1 MKILSKTFEQM
12 KNLFKNHFNMY
23 PENVEVSVQL

>member
-12 KNLFKNHFNMY
+12 KNLFESLCSIC
-23 PENVEVSVQL
+23 PENVEVSLQL